1 MNGCLETRHGD
12 DFFGKIPKECP
23 SLIGDPKDLRL
34 AIQLPEP
41 SLGGVCRQAQ
51 PLLARAQGLVGA
63 FPSQRTSQ
71 DLRHHLQP
79 LHQRLR
85 PVAFRPRGIKAQDAN
100 RLAAHRERE
109 AQTRL
114 DA

>member
-1 MNGCLETRHGD
+1 MNGCLETLHSDG
-12 DFFGKIPKECP
+12 FFGKILEEGPSLFGGPKEKC
-23 SLIGDPKDLRL
+23 L
-34 AIQLPEP
+34 AIQLPGP
-41 SLGGVCRQAQ
+41 SLGGLCRQAQ

-71 DLRHHLQP
+71 QVCQP
-79 LHQRLR
+79 FQPFHQLLR
-85 PVAFRPRGIKAQDAN
+85 PLAFLPSGIKAQDAN